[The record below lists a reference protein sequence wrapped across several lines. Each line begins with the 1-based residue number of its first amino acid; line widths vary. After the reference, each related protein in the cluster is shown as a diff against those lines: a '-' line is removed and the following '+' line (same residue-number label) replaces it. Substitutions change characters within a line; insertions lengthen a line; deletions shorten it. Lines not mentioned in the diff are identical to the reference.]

1 MFKSPPNPIK
11 RRANEISGIQAE
23 KIAKGWV
30 LSRDDSRNPL
40 KAG

>member
-23 KIAKGWV
+23 KIAKEWIVSG
-30 LSRDDSRNPL
+30 DDSRNPL
-40 KAG
+40 KTG